1 MSRQRTSIRA
11 VRRWEARETK
21 MDSDLEAPLLVESAL
36 EPVRYRVYPATPLS
50 EVVDLIVRREVRA
63 LPVVGENFEVLGII
77 TSVDAVD
84 QVLRDRPAEEAGEAP
99 SEALAARD
107 VMTRTVLCVSET
119 QQLMDAGRMMVS
131 RGVEQLPVVR
141 EGELI
146 GLITRDAI
154 LRALHAGSHEAHD
167 ERQDDS

>member
-1 MSRQRTSIRA
+1 MA
-11 VRRWEARETK
+11 L
-21 MDSDLEAPLLVESAL
+21 DLEAPLLVESAL

-50 EVVDLIVRREVRA
+50 EVVDLMVRREVRA
-63 LPVVGENFEVLGII
+63 LPVVGDNFEVLGII
-77 TSVDAVD
+77 TSGDVLD

-119 QQLMDAGRMMVS
+119 QQLIDAGRMMSS

-154 LRALHAGSHEAHD
+154 LRALHTESHEANEQPQGH
-167 ERQDDS
+167 S

>member
-1 MSRQRTSIRA
+1 
-11 VRRWEARETK
+11 
-21 MDSDLEAPLLVESAL
+21 MDLDRKAHLLVESAL

-50 EVVDLIVRREVRA
+50 EVVDLIVRSEVRA

-77 TSVDAVD
+77 TSGDALD

-99 SEALAARD
+99 SGALAARD

-119 QQLMDAGRMMVS
+119 QQLIDAGRMMVS
-131 RGVEQLPVVR
+131 RGVDQLPVVR

-154 LRALHAGSHEAHD
+154 LRALHTGSHEASD
-167 ERQDDS
+167 EEQGHS